1 MILSFNSSA
10 QCEKKDRNMFIVHF
24 KLLTISLL
32 ITAGKSFS
40 LDTDWWKHTILYEIY
55 VQSFKDSNGDGMGDI
70 KGITNK
76 LDHFVDLGIET
87 LYLSPFFL
95 SPMLDS
101 GYDVSSFTEINPL
114 FGTMDDFNELMSEMK
129 RRGLKLICDL
139 VINHSSDE
147 HPWFRKSIE
156 RIDPYTN
163 FYVWVDP
170 KGYDSK
176 RQPIIPNNWMSLFGG
191 SAWEWNE
198 KRGQFYL
205 HQFAIKQPDF
215 NLRDAEL
222 KKEIKKIMKFWLVRG
237 VAGFRLD
244 ATKHF
249 IEDKYFRDEPLVDP
263 NKTEITTSNDLKHI
277 YTTDLWESYEFI
289 HELRDFT
296 DQYTAGKANRQ
307 HLERILVPEA
317 YTDVNHTMAYYGT
330 NDYSIAHF
338 PFNFVFATLYKFA
351 NATLYDH
358 RILEWLKYMPK
369 DATPN
374 WVADNHDTVR
384 TGSRLCEEYMD
395 IVTITMMML
404 PGIACIYYGQE
415 IGMTNSKVRPDQRQD
430 PNNDGAISRDGE
442 RLPMQWD
449 DTMNSGFTSKY
460 KPWLPA
466 HPNYWQVNVEKQK
479 SQEISRYNIFKA
491 LSQIRKRKTMKIG
504 DFKSYIVSE
513 WVYAFTRSYRRYE
526 TYITVLNLGSEI
538 ELINLHDVIG
548 KLPSTMQVVVASV
561 NAGYVKG
568 DQIQS
573 TPKFPRLFSMRPLS
587 AIVLTTRAQTKPP
600 IFRTQPIDPR
610 INKNSL

>member
-1 MILSFNSSA
+1 MPSV
-10 QCEKKDRNMFIVHF
+10 KKKAEMFIVHF
-24 KLLTISLL
+24 KLLPILLL
-32 ITAGKSFS
+32 ITAGNSFS

-87 LYLSPFFL
+87 LHLSPFFL
-95 SPMLDS
+95 SPMMDS
-101 GYDVSSFTEINPL
+101 GYDVSSYTEINPV
-114 FGTMDDFNELMSEMK
+114 FGTMEDFNELMNEMR

-147 HPWFRKSIE
+147 HVWFGKSIE

-176 RQPIIPNNWMSLFGG
+176 GQPTPPNNWVNLFEG

-198 KRGQFYL
+198 RRGQFYL

-222 KKEIKKIMKFWLVRG
+222 KKEIKKIMKFWLDRG

-244 ATKHF
+244 ATMHF
-249 IEDKYFRDEPLVDP
+249 IEDEYFRDEPFVDP
-263 NKTEITTSNDLKHI
+263 NKTQITRYDDLKHV

-296 DQYTAGKANRQ
+296 DQYTMEKRQ
-307 HLERILVPEA
+307 QLERILVAEA
-317 YTDVNHTMAYYGT
+317 YTTINHTMAYYGRDNYGIT
-330 NDYSIAHF
+330 HF
-338 PFNFVFATLYKFA
+338 PFNFEFVDLHNFV
-351 NATLYDH
+351 NATLYADV
-358 RILEWLKYMPK
+358 ILRWLKNMPK

-374 WVADNHDTVR
+374 WVAENHDNMR
-384 TGSRLCEEYMD
+384 IGRRLCEEYMD

-404 PGIACIYYGQE
+404 PGIACVYYGQE
-415 IGMTNSKVRPDQRQD
+415 IGMTNSYVRPDQRKD
-430 PNNDGAISRDGE
+430 PNNDASPSAQSRDGE

-460 KPWLPA
+460 IPWLPV
-466 HPNYWQVNVEKQK
+466 HPNYWKVNVEKQK
-479 SQEISRYNIFKA
+479 SQEVSRYNMFKA
-491 LSQIRKRKTMKIG
+491 LSQIRKRKTMKMG
-504 DFKSYIVSE
+504 NFKSYIVSE

-526 TYITVLNLGSEI
+526 TYITVLNVGSEI
-538 ELINLHDVIG
+538 EPVNLHDVINN
-548 KLPSTMQVVVASV
+548 LPSTLQVVVASV

-568 DQIQS
+568 DQILS
-573 TPKFPRLFSMRPLS
+573 VSKFPRIFSMRPLS
-587 AIVLTTRAQTKPP
+587 AIVLTTRAQTEPP
-600 IFRTQPIDPR
+600 IFRTQLIDPR
-610 INKNSL
+610 INKNSSEI